1 MNIRSKPWKVLL
13 SLVLALTFALVVV
26 YAYLM
31 TTAHKIDSHPYFT
44 AGPSRR
50 PLVMAHQ
57 GGNGLWPG
65 NTMYAF
71 GHAAA
76 LGVDV
81 LEMDI
86 HSTADQ
92 ELIVMHDPTIDR
104 TTNGQGAISSLT
116 LKEIKALD
124 AGFRWSSDGG
134 RTFPFR
140 NQGITVPT
148 LAEIFNA
155 FPNSH
160 LNIEIK
166 KVDSPSIATFC
177 RMIKEHG
184 MTNNILVAS
193 VHSEPMAEFR
203 RLCPEVATS
212 ATSSEV
218 LKFLTM
224 EKSYLGEGYTPTAQ
238 ALQVPENFGAI
249 EIVTRSFVAT
259 AHARNMQVHPWTIN
273 DEADMRRLIALGVD
287 GIFTD
292 YPDRLLNLLQQNP

>member
-1 MNIRSKPWKVLL
+1 MKIRLPRWQTVLWL
-13 SLVLALTFALVVV
+13 MLGLTVAFLIV

-31 TTAHKIDSHPYFT
+31 STAHKISSHPYFM
-44 AGPSRR
+44 AGPTRR

-65 NTMYAF
+65 NTLFAF
-71 GHAAA
+71 QHAAA

-86 HSTADQ
+86 HSTADH

-124 AGFRWSSDGG
+124 AGYRWTSDGG

-148 LAEIFNA
+148 LEEIFNA
-155 FPNSH
+155 LPAYH

-166 KVDSPSIATFC
+166 KVDTPLIAAFC
-177 RMIKEHG
+177 RMIKDHG
-184 MTNNILVAS
+184 MTNKVLVAS
-193 VHSEPMAEFR
+193 VHSEPMDEFR
-203 RLCPEVATS
+203 RVCPEVATS
-212 ATSSEV
+212 TTSSEV

-224 EKSYLGEGYTPTAQ
+224 EKTFLGEGYTPVAQ
-238 ALQVPENFGAI
+238 ALQVPERFGAI
-249 EIVTRSFVAT
+249 DIVTQGFINT
-259 AHARNMQVHPWTIN
+259 AHSRNMQVHPWTIN
-273 DEADMRRLIALGVD
+273 SEDDMRRLIALGVD

-292 YPDRLLNLLQQNP
+292 YPDRLLKVIQQTP